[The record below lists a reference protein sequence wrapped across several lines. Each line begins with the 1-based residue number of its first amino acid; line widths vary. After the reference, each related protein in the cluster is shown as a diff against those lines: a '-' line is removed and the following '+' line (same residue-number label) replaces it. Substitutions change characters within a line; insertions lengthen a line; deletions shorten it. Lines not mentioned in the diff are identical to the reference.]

1 MLKCQK
7 PFQVTIFEV
16 GFDIS
21 PHLRIMMSF
30 QLMQTTEEVMN
41 PNMKLPQLKF
51 LLSSPEGVCP
61 DKEAVREELLKEIY
75 KNDMAP
81 YYLSVC
87 TEFDW
92 QSDPAQLIRMR
103 SENEAQLKKF
113 ADQLDDAETN
123 AGETEIREALLARA
137 EYFSKIGDKAA
148 TLETFDKVFAKSVG
162 IGNKLDVILHL
173 IRIGMFFSDSKLI
186 TANIEKAKKMIE
198 EGGDWDRRNRLKVY
212 EASYLMSIRDFKSAA
227 NSFLDALPTFTCTE
241 LMSYSQFVQYTII
254 CSTVALDRVTIR
266 KKVIYAPEVL
276 EVIRDLPH
284 FDSYLNSLYKC
295 DYKSFF
301 LSLAEIE
308 QYLKGNFLLNA
319 HYRYY
324 TREMRIKA
332 YAQLLESYRS
342 LTIESMAESFGVTEE
357 SIDREL
363 SRFIAT
369 GRLHCVIDK
378 VGGVVI
384 TNRPDTKNSQYQNV
398 IKHGDVLLN
407 RVQKLSRVM
416 NV

>member
-1 MLKCQK
+1 
-7 PFQVTIFEV
+7 
-16 GFDIS
+16 
-21 PHLRIMMSF
+21 MSF
-30 QLMQTTEEVMN
+30 QLMQVEELMN

-51 LLSSPEGVCP
+51 LLNSPEGICQ
-61 DKEAVREELLKEIY
+61 DKDAVRQELLKEMFN
-75 KNDMAP
+75 NDMAP
-81 YYLSVC
+81 YYENLC
-87 TEFDW
+87 TELGWEID
-92 QSDPAQLIRMR
+92 STELARMQAA
-103 SENEAQLKKF
+103 NEAQIKKF
-113 ADQLDDAETN
+113 ADQLEDAETN

-137 EYFSKIGDKAA
+137 EYHSKIGDKAA

-162 IGNKLDVILHL
+162 IGNKLDVILYL
-173 IRIGMFFSDSKLI
+173 IRIGMFFNDSKLV
-186 TANIEKAKKMIE
+186 TSNIEKAKKMIE

-212 EASYLMSIRDFKSAA
+212 EACYLMSIRDFKASALL
-227 NSFLDALPTFTCTE
+227 FLDALPTFTCVE
-241 LMSYSQFVQYTII
+241 LMTYSQFVQYTLI
-254 CSTVALDRVTIR
+254 CATVALDRVTIR

-295 DYKSFF
+295 DYKTFF
-301 LSLAEIE
+301 SSLAVIE
-308 QYLKGNFLLNA
+308 QYLKKNFLLNP

-357 SIDREL
+357 FIDREL
-363 SRFIAT
+363 SRFIAS
-369 GRLHCVIDK
+369 GRLHCVVDK

-384 TNRPDTKNSQYQNV
+384 TNRPDAKNSQYQNV